1 MTEQTQETENL
12 KRAMILEAVE
22 SEPVKQGRLLIVTIG
37 INKYVH
43 WQELKNAVQDAI
55 GLQETLVKLGFAAPI
70 IPLLNETATRAAIFS
85 LVEDRLYDMVE
96 EDDSLIFFFAG
107 HGQTRVRKV
116 RIDRDREQEIETGYL
131 VPVDARQSWSE
142 YIEIDSFLKSLS
154 ALPARHIIVILDS
167 CHSGFALGQAMQSF
181 RDTTRF
187 ETDLS
192 SRISR
197 KVITSARRDQLALDG
212 GPVPGH
218 SLFTGT
224 LIDGFNYG
232 KADLDS
238 NGLISSSELGLFLQQ
253 QVGQASQS
261 KQTPDFG
268 SFYLDDRG
276 EMVISLLNQSLDA
289 EIGEPSAIRDR
300 WEIAA
305 RRWIKNGKRN
315 TDLLKNWEFMQAF
328 CWKNSPGADNSK
340 YSQNV
345 DEFVQK
351 SREVLGDAAYNEIL
365 SKRSRCIDC
374 GTPYKVENLS
384 LCTTCG
390 SGLYCYG
397 CMNKLLKC
405 TNGNPQCSSCG
416 GEVVG

>member
-1 MTEQTQETENL
+1 MTDPQETENL
-12 KRAMILEAVE
+12 KRAMILEAIE
-22 SEPVKQGRLLIVTIG
+22 SEPVKQGQLLVVVIG
-37 INKYVH
+37 INEYDHQPK
-43 WQELKNAVQDAI
+43 LKNAVKDAL

-96 EDDSLIFFFAG
+96 EDDSLILFFAG

-131 VPVDARQSWSE
+131 VPVDAKQSWSE

-154 ALPARHIIVILDS
+154 ALPARHILVILDS

-192 SRISR
+192 NRISR

-212 GPVPGH
+212 GSILGH

-224 LIDGFNYG
+224 LIEGFNYG
-232 KADLDS
+232 KADLDC

-276 EMVISLLNQSLDA
+276 EMVISLWNQSLDA
-289 EIGEPSAIRDR
+289 EIGEPSAMRDR
-300 WEIAA
+300 LEMAA
-305 RRWIKNGKRN
+305 RRWRKNGKRD
-315 TDLLKNWEFMQAF
+315 TELLKDWEVVQAY
-328 CWKNSPGADNSK
+328 CWKTSPGAKNSK

-345 DEFVQK
+345 DEFVEK
-351 SREVLGDAAYNEIL
+351 SMEALGDAAYWEIL
-365 SKRSRCIDC
+365 LKRYRCIEC
-374 GTPYKVENLS
+374 GTRYKLENLS
-384 LCTTCG
+384 LCTNCG
-390 SGLYCYG
+390 PGLYCYE
-397 CMNKLLKC
+397 CVNNLPKC
-405 TNGNPQCSSCG
+405 TNGNLQCSDCG